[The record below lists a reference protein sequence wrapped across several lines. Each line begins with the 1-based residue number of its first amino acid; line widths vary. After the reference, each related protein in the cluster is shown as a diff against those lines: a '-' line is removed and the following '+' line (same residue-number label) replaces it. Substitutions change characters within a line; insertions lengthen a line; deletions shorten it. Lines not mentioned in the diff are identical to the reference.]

1 MTDDYKIYYFL
12 LFVFLPFFVP
22 EEKKRR
28 NITSLVCRSHLMR
41 IREREREE
49 KEMSEE
55 KKHRN

>member
-41 IREREREE
+41 IGEREREE